1 MKVTIK
7 IQPEQLR
14 ELINFV
20 HGLTGKGVKV
30 KQVCSKMELTEIDVK
45 VKTPKE
51 NNKTFVSGKKIT
63 SVNYDMPIIN
73 LNNEI
78 EVKDEEVL
86 KFPGLEKERDDLS
99 NIIDALNISE
109 YEKSIHGEGLRC
121 YPNYVK
127 GTLYNC
133 NGKEETKCD
142 NCSVI
147 KVPEINKETVC
158 QRGCWVDYGTKSALK
173 NNDCKCDISKNFDE
187 IVKTIQQPNQNKMYF
202 GSASVIP
209 NKQWID
215 END

>member
-1 MKVTIK
+1 MKVTFELK
-7 IQPEQLR
+7 DTEQLR
-14 ELINFV
+14 PLLNFIQE
-20 HGLTGKGVKV
+20 LTGKDFKQIKV

-73 LNNEI
+73 LYNKIFSESDPLNLKPNNFSEYNCEI
-78 EVKDEEVL
+78 KDEEVL

-109 YEKSIHGEGLRC
+109 YEKSIHGERLRC
-121 YPNYVK
+121 HPNCVEGFVY
-127 GTLYNC
+127 
-133 NGKEETKCD
+133 NGKGSIHKC
-142 NCSVI
+142 
-147 KVPEINKETVC
+147 EICNKPDIFVGKE
-158 QRGCWVDYGTKSALK
+158 VDECLS
-173 NNDCKCDISKNFDE
+173 E
-187 IVKTIQQPNQNKMYF
+187 ILRRQTDPNQNNMYF